1 MKRVLLM
8 MLGLAMAMG
17 AFSQRFSN
25 GVGIAYFNTS
35 ASGVQS
41 TNSFGLTYSPK
52 VNITE
57 SDHFSVSIGLPV
69 SIGMSVNAGPSS
81 STNGVNGTNINSL
94 SLMADLPLLVN
105 FNFGAGSSRDCE
117 DKVGFFVGAG
127 VGYHH
132 TDGVEEDVDQY
143 GDTYDNDYTLNVVGP
158 AADAGVRFGVGQ
170 KGHNIELRGSF
181 LKGLDNSKANIFGV
195 GALFNF

>member
-1 MKRVLLM
+1 M
-8 MLGLAMAMG
+8 MLGLGVVLAG
-17 AFSQRFSN
+17 YSQRFSN
-25 GVGIAYFNTS
+25 GVGIAYFGTS
-35 ASGVQS
+35 ANGIRS
-41 TNSFGLTYSPK
+41 TSSYGLTYSPK
-52 VNITE
+52 VNVMQN
-57 SDHFSVSIGLPV
+57 DNVSISVGLPISV
-69 SIGMSVNAGPSS
+69 GMSINTG
-81 STNGVNGTNINSL
+81 STDNGVNGTSINSL
-94 SLMADLPLLVN
+94 SLMTDLPLLVN

-127 VGYHH
+127 FGYHH
-132 TDGVEEDVDQY
+132 TEGVEEDTDQY
-143 GDTYDNDYTLNVVGP
+143 GDQTENNYTLNVVGP